1 MTSSSKLANY
11 IKMLIF
17 DENFT
22 RMKKIFKIALLCA
35 AVIGALV
42 SFSSC
47 SKDSMTN
54 SKLIGKWQ
62 AETMTVGPV
71 TIDYGE
77 MLDGGEMFMTFKK
90 GGEFVHELVSENESE
105 TVKGTWSYADGILTT
120 TIEGENSHMTVVE
133 VTSKQLVV
141 SQKIVIMDQ
150 ETEAT
155 LTFKK
160 VR

>member
-1 MTSSSKLANY
+1 
-11 IKMLIF
+11 MLIF

-71 TIDYGE
+71 TIDYSE
-77 MLDGGEMFMTFKK
+77 MLEGGKMFMTFKK
-90 GGEFVHELVSENESE
+90 GGEFVNELVSENESE
-105 TVKGTWSYADGILTT
+105 TVKGTWSCADGILM
-120 TIEGENSHMTVVE
+120 ISADGEDIQMTVVE
-133 VTSKQLVV
+133 LTSKQLVV
-141 SQKIVIMDQ
+141 SQQTEILDEVA
-150 ETEAT
+150 EAT
-155 LTFKK
+155 ITLKK

>member
-1 MTSSSKLANY
+1 
-11 IKMLIF
+11 MLTF

-22 RMKKIFKIALLCA
+22 RMKKLFKIALLCA

-62 AETMTVGPV
+62 AETITSGALSL
-71 TIDYGE
+71 DLNE
-77 MLDGGEMFMTFKK
+77 MLEGEMFITFKR
-90 GGEFVHELVSENESE
+90 GGEYVTEVVAENGSE
-105 TVKGTWSYADGILTT
+105 TTNGTWSYADGILTT
-120 TIEGENSHMTVVE
+120 NIGGETSDVTVVE
-133 VTSKQLVV
+133 LTYSRLVL
-141 SQKIVIMDQ
+141 SQKGEILGQ
-150 ETEAT
+150 EAESTI
-155 LTFKK
+155 TFKK